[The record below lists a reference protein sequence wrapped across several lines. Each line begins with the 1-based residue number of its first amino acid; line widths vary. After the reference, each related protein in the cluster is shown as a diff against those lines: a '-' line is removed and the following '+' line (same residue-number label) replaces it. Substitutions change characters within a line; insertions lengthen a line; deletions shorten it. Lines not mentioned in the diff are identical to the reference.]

1 MKMTSNSVSA
11 NNQLD
16 AIYSMMEDGQH
27 SVKMERHSLWIWGIT
42 AAVLILITDLIFNK
56 ELLPVRWQLTLAQTT
71 FISIILFL
79 AGRWDFKLTRKVR
92 QLRDESLSFIQLQ
105 LTKVWWFFVALIV
118 LLNVGMNF
126 FGGGYMFYGL
136 TIAIMGMAF
145 YVHGLFSTQMLKWI
159 GAMLIIIGL
168 GSVALNIHFLATK
181 WLAAGVFGLGLP
193 ILAFILDKPISHSTL
208 LKRLG
213 LSAIWF
219 VIVIIPSTFAYQNE
233 LTFDAEGLTMR
244 SIEEYKTLTK
254 EQAAK
259 EQIIHFP
266 AGSKIPVHIN
276 MRGDDVEMNDSK
288 QLAMILKK
296 DINVVIKDGKAN
308 GHFQVE
314 GANWLNRISH
324 LRTKDFKMGSEI
336 EQQNGPSV
344 NLNFSLEIK

>member
-1 MKMTSNSVSA
+1 MTSNSVSA

-27 SVKMERHSLWIWGIT
+27 SVKMERHSLWIWGVT

-56 ELLPVRWQLTLAQTT
+56 ELLPVPWQLTLAQTS

-79 AGRWDFKLTRKVR
+79 AGLWDFKLTRKVR
-92 QLRDESLSFIQLQ
+92 QLRDETISFIQLQ

-136 TIAIMGMAF
+136 TIALMGMAF

-168 GSVALNIHFLATK
+168 GSVALNVHFLATK

-193 ILAFILDKPISHSTL
+193 ILAFILDKPNTHSTL

-213 LSAIWF
+213 LSAVWF
-219 VIVIIPSTFAYQNE
+219 AIVIIPSTFAYQNE
-233 LTFDAEGLTMR
+233 LTFNPEGLTQR
-244 SIEEYKTLTK
+244 SLSEYKSLNAT
-254 EQAAK
+254 QAAQL
-259 EQIIHFP
+259 QIIHFP
-266 AGSKIPVHIN
+266 AGTEIPLYIN
-276 MRGDDVEMNDSK
+276 MGGNVVEMDRTKHMNIK
-288 QLAMILKK
+288 LKK
-296 DINVVIKDGKAN
+296 DLNVVIEGGKTN
-308 GHFQVE
+308 GHFQVA
-314 GANWLNRISH
+314 GTQWLNRISH
-324 LRTKDFKMGSEI
+324 MRTKNFKMESKVKQTE
-336 EQQNGPSV
+336 GPFV
-344 NLNFSLEIK
+344 DFNFTLEIK